1 MKRII
6 LLSVL
11 QLLYFCFLFVASAQT
26 NKASISKPSADTV
39 FTYHSNGIIE
49 SKGLVSNQKKTGVW
63 FFYDEEGNIT
73 LKETYVNDVQ
83 NGNFS
88 SYYKNG
94 KVFKKGILKN
104 DLVQGLCLEY
114 YESGALQFKNNYIED
129 ELNGLSQE
137 YYENGKL
144 KKITNY
150 IKGQL
155 NGSYVSYYDNGVVET
170 KGNYKSGVQIGIW
183 SSYNEKGKLTST
195 ENYGQFK
202 PVTISSYTGRFT
214 GLNGYI
220 SLNVTDDGS
229 WYFDGLRNS
238 LSGYYTKSIDGTN
251 FTLSLYRP
259 MSDRERA
266 YYGESS
272 GFLMFTV
279 SGNSNS
285 REIRLDIESQQASNT
300 MLPNRDSSYWLNK

>member
-150 IKGQL
+150 INEQWDYIQDNHYPTIGWMDCFM
-155 NGSYVSYYDNGVVET
+155 VSYYMFCGKDYTENPYMTDTHHHQKGFDFDKFVE
-170 KGNYKSGVQIGIW
+170 KQPEHIEIINNYKKYYWPENNDV
-183 SSYNEKGKLTST
+183 LTFST
-195 ENYGQFK
+195 
-202 PVTISSYTGRFT
+202 V
-214 GLNGYI
+214 
-220 SLNVTDDGS
+220 
-229 WYFDGLRNS
+229 
-238 LSGYYTKSIDGTN
+238 
-251 FTLSLYRP
+251 
-259 MSDRERA
+259 
-266 YYGESS
+266 
-272 GFLMFTV
+272 
-279 SGNSNS
+279 
-285 REIRLDIESQQASNT
+285 
-300 MLPNRDSSYWLNK
+300 